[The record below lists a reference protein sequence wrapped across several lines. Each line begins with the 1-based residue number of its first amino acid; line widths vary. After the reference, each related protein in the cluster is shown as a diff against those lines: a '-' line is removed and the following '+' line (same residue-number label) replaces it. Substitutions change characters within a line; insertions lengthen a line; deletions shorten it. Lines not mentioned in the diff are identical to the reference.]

1 MHPAMRA
8 KLNAGIAG
16 RQLSRGSRLMAAL
29 VVVIAVAA
37 LTAAGFRGFAPL
49 FALEGALA
57 DRIATVARPLQPVQ
71 YPGISVIAVNEA
83 TLAKLPYRSPLDRG
97 FLAAVLDAIGKAG
110 VKAVA
115 LDILFDQPTEDD
127 KDLQLAQAIKDF
139 PAPVVVAW
147 GDERAGLTDKQREW
161 LQIFIDFSGAQPG
174 AAGLLFDPDG
184 VVRRHSPTD
193 PVAGI
198 PSLPVALTGVQTD
211 GPETIAWLAGTE
223 DGKDAFQVLPAHS
236 IVLMAKRPAILKR
249 WLEGR
254 IVLIG
259 ADLPQQDR
267 HRSRLSADPSQ
278 PEFMPGVLIHAH
290 VAAQLE
296 DGRHIAQPGLIGFV
310 LLVIGA
316 AALAAV
322 IAISGRAFW
331 LQLLAGTVLLAAW
344 GALVIWLAQSQQILM
359 PVAPVLA
366 AYLLSYAL
374 MAGMEALRQRREK
387 AFIRDA
393 FGHYVAPVLVKE
405 LSRNPGLLKLG
416 GERRELSFIFTDIA
430 GFTSMSEKL
439 PPADLNALLN
449 AYLDGMSDIV
459 LAHGGTLDKFI
470 GDAVVAIFG
479 APVAQPDH
487 AKRALDCAMALDRF
501 AEDFRAEHLDKG
513 LGVTRI
519 GVHRGEATVGNFG
532 GEQRFDYTAMGDA
545 MNTAARLEGANKS
558 FGTRVAVSGDLLES
572 LPDSDDRPQ
581 MQKVGDVILK
591 GRTATLGIFTPVP
604 DEPEALLMRYADAL
618 DMLDAD
624 PGQAEGLF
632 ENLAAD
638 WPDNPLVRMHRERLA
653 AGETG
658 STFELKEK

>member
-1 MHPAMRA
+1 MRA
-8 KLNAGIAG
+8 DRNAGIIG
-16 RQLSRGSRLMAAL
+16 RALGRGSRLTAAL
-29 VVVIAVAA
+29 AVVIVAA
-37 LTAAGFRGFAPL
+37 VLVTAGFRGFAPL

-57 DRIATVARPLQPVQ
+57 DRIAAVARAPQPAQ
-71 YPGISVIAVNEA
+71 YPDISVIAVNEA
-83 TLAKLPYRSPLDRG
+83 TLARLPYRSPLDRG
-97 FLAAVLDAIGKAG
+97 FLAAVLDAIAEAG
-110 VKAVA
+110 VRAVA
-115 LDILFDQPTEDD
+115 LDILFDQPTEDA

-147 GDERAGLTDKQREW
+147 GDARAGLTDKQQEW
-161 LQIFIDFSGAQPG
+161 LQAFIEVSGARPG

-184 VVRRHSPTD
+184 VVRRHSPAD
-193 PVAGI
+193 PVTGT
-198 PSLPVALTGVQTD
+198 PSLPVALTGVEMS
-211 GPETIAWLAGTE
+211 GPETIAWLAGTT

-267 HRSRLSADPSQ
+267 HRSRLSADPAQ
-278 PEFMPGVLIHAH
+278 PESIPGVLIHAH
-290 VAAQLE
+290 VTAQLA
-296 DGRHIAQPGLIGFV
+296 DGRRIAEPGLAGLAALV
-310 LLVIGA
+310 LA
-316 AALAAV
+316 AALLGALIAV
-322 IAISGRAFW
+322 SGRAFW
-331 LQLLAGTVLLAAW
+331 LQLAAGLVLLVLW
-344 GALVIWLAQSQQILM
+344 GALVIWFAQSQRSFLPM
-359 PVAPVLA
+359 APVLT
-366 AYLLSYAL
+366 AYLLSYGL

-430 GFTSMSEKL
+430 GFTTMSEKL

-479 APVAQPDH
+479 APVAQDDH

-501 AEDFRAEHLDKG
+501 AEQFRAQHADKG

-558 FGTRVAVSGDLLES
+558 FGTRVSVSADLLDS
-572 LPDSDDRPQ
+572 LASHDDPPP
-581 MQKVGDVILK
+581 MQKVGNVILK
-591 GRTATLGIFTPVP
+591 GRTAHLGIFTPAE
-604 DEPEALLMRYADAL
+604 DEPEALLMRYSEAL

-624 PGQAEGLF
+624 PGRAKGLF
-632 ENLAAD
+632 EELAAD
-638 WPDNPLVRMHRERLA
+638 WPDNSLVRMHRDRLA
-653 AGETG
+653 SGETG